1 MKEQKHQRVRRLTIS
16 KDVSNIIQLRDLVNH
31 TFEEVSLMMKN
42 IEAELI
48 EKYAKGQNKVR
59 CKFILK
65 EDVRSN
71 TYICAV
77 VEYPESD
84 KEIVARVNEERRA
97 AREIEQH
104 KKKNE
109 TNLKRA
115 EKEEKKLKLLPLTG
129 GGDYAEVSD
138 RDIIEVEE
146 DEDEFSDDHVIH
158 KGSGGWH
165 V

>member
-1 MKEQKHQRVRRLTIS
+1 
-16 KDVSNIIQLRDLVNH
+16 
-31 TFEEVSLMMKN
+31 MMKN
-42 IEAELI
+42 IETELI
-48 EKYAKGQNKVR
+48 EKYAKGRKKVR
-59 CKFILK
+59 CKFILT

-71 TYICAV
+71 TYICAA

-97 AREIEQH
+97 VREIEQH

-109 TNLKRA
+109 TNLKKV

-129 GGDYAEVSD
+129 GGGDYAGVSD
-138 RDIIEVEE
+138 EDIIEVED